1 MLEAMC
7 QLALDYLFKKLGD
20 GMPPADL
27 DGWFR
32 KLRHEHP
39 EKLFPFLVE
48 DPEKVKEVYIIA
60 PESKDPKTASLSSR
74 EMTPQVAPYLPFM
87 RPSGSQGAQIG
98 PVIKRSYSKQKGA
111 GPSTKILKTTIES
124 FSEVAQSGK
133 PWSGYFQEILDLLE
147 RPKLQLPDRSE
158 LDWRDKK
165 FSSLLDAAINLIG
178 DKKSTVLLAVADNE
192 GKLPGQRREYL
203 DYLMKE
209 KLAGERYVT
218 VATPA
223 QEAARCALCG
233 TDGVA
238 VYPNAVKGAGI
249 NLGNVDREGAFPG
262 VNLANAWKGFALCG
276 DCADLL
282 YIYKYHVLNQDP
294 VSKKRPF
301 MARVAG
307 DKALIIPYSNATPQA
322 RQELL
327 RAIQDFI
334 RNVPA
339 DVEEDEATLLDVLK
353 DQKAL
358 LTMTFLW
365 ADVGQTIEEVCGVL
379 TDVPPSRLAELS
391 CQNELTRQWSHGIFP
406 EVFLP
411 QLRPNLSLSALRDLF
426 KRPGGKKAQ
435 QANDSNR
442 LFHLRRL
449 IAASVYG
456 GELLT
461 QKRFWEEVIT
471 TARWYWQDAVEAG
484 SAYGLLYEGQ
494 GRKGPYLTAAG
505 WIRHLTWWLY
515 YFRRLGVMEM
525 PERVF
530 EPTLEDLKPYFGP
543 ESGIDS
549 QEKAYA
555 FLLGVL
561 YGKVLQVQGAR
572 GVNVGANA
580 LTWLKRLTLTGQDLP
595 TLYVKIR
602 EKLLAYET
610 EKSPQVRAL
619 IEEIGGLGIRLGNH
633 IALDDTATC
642 YFLLLG
648 QSLSNRIL
656 PSAKG
661 DKKDGGNNG

>member
-1 MLEAMC
+1 MLEAMR
-7 QLALDYLFKKLGD
+7 QLALDYLFKELGD

-32 KLRHEHP
+32 ELRREHP

-48 DPEKVKEVYIIA
+48 DTEKVKEVYVIE
-60 PESKDPKTASLSSR
+60 PEPNDPKVASLSSR
-74 EMTPQVAPYLPFM
+74 EMTSQLAPSLPFT
-87 RPSGSQGAQIG
+87 RPSGPQGAQIG
-98 PVIKRSYSKQKGA
+98 PVLKRSYSKQKGP
-111 GPSTKILKTTIES
+111 GPSTKILRTTLDS
-124 FSEVAQSGK
+124 FHEIAQSGK

-147 RPKLQLPDRSE
+147 RPKLRLPDRSE
-158 LDWRDKK
+158 LAWRDKE
-165 FSSLLDAAINLIG
+165 FSSMLDAAINSIG
-178 DKKSTVLLAVADNE
+178 EKKATVLLTVADNK
-192 GKLPGQRREYL
+192 GKLPGQRHEYL

-209 KLAGERYVT
+209 KLAGDRYVT
-218 VATPA
+218 VAAPA

-233 TDGVA
+233 TDGVT

-262 VNLANAWKGFALCG
+262 VDLANAWKGFALCG

-294 VSKKRPF
+294 VSTKRPF

-327 RAIQDFI
+327 RAVQDFV
-334 RNVPA
+334 RNIPA

-358 LTMTFLW
+358 LNMTFLW
-365 ADVGQTIEEVCGVL
+365 AEVGQTIEEVCGVL

-391 CQNELTRQWSHGIFP
+391 HQNELAYQWTHKIFP
-406 EVFLP
+406 EVFLS

-435 QANDSNR
+435 QANDSDR

-456 GELLT
+456 GKPLP
-461 QKRFWEEVIT
+461 QKRFWEEGIT
-471 TARWYWQDAVEAG
+471 TARWYWQDAVEDG

-494 GRKGPYLTAAG
+494 GRRGPYLTAAG
-505 WIRHLTWWLY
+505 WVRHLAWWLY

-525 PERVF
+525 PEGAF
-530 EPTLEDLKPYFGP
+530 EPTLEALKPYFGP
-543 ESGIDS
+543 ESGIDNP
-549 QEKAYA
+549 QKAYA

-610 EKSPQVRAL
+610 EKSLQVRAL
-619 IEEIGGLGIRLGNH
+619 IEEIGDLGVRLGDQ
-633 IALDDTATC
+633 IDLDDTATC

-656 PSAKG
+656 PS
-661 DKKDGGNNG
+661 GG

>member
-1 MLEAMC
+1 MLEAMRHI
-7 QLALDYLFKKLGD
+7 ALDYLFKELGD
-20 GMPPADL
+20 GAPPADL

-32 KLRHEHP
+32 ELRREYP

-48 DPEKVKEVYIIA
+48 DPEKVEEVYIIE
-60 PESKDPKTASLSSR
+60 PEPNDDNTVSLSSR
-74 EMTPQVAPYLPFM
+74 EMTPQLAPCLPFM

-98 PVIKRSYSKQKGA
+98 PVLKRSYSKQKGP
-111 GPSTKILKTTIES
+111 GPSTKILKTTLDS
-124 FSEVAQSGK
+124 FHELAQSGK

-147 RPKLQLPDRSE
+147 RPKLRLPDRSE
-158 LDWRDKK
+158 LSWRDKE
-165 FSSLLDAAINLIG
+165 FSSMLDAAINSIG
-178 DKKSTVLLAVADNE
+178 EKKATVLLTVADSK
-192 GKLPGQRREYL
+192 GKLPGQRHEYL
-203 DYLMKE
+203 GYLMKE
-209 KLAGERYVT
+209 KLAGDRYVT

-233 TDGVA
+233 TDGVT

-249 NLGNVDREGAFPG
+249 NFGNVDRDGAFSG
-262 VNLANAWKGFALCG
+262 VDLSNAWKGYALCG

-301 MARVAG
+301 MAHVAG

-327 RAIQDFI
+327 RAVHDFVRHI
-334 RNVPA
+334 PA
-339 DVEEDEATLLDVLK
+339 NVEEDEASLLDVLK

-358 LTMTFLW
+358 LNMTFLW
-365 ADVGQTIEEVCGVL
+365 ADVGQTIEGVCGVL

-391 CQNELTRQWSHGIFP
+391 RQNELTRQWTHRIFP

-411 QLRPNLSLSALRDLF
+411 QLRSNLSLSALRDLF

-435 QANDSNR
+435 QANDSER
-442 LFHLRRL
+442 LFQLRRL

-456 GELLT
+456 GNPLP

-494 GRKGPYLTAAG
+494 GKKGPYFTAAG
-505 WIRHLTWWLY
+505 WVRHLAWWLH
-515 YFRRLGVMEM
+515 YFRTLGVMEM
-525 PERVF
+525 PEGAF
-530 EPTLEDLKPYFGP
+530 EPTLENLKPYFGP

-580 LTWLKRLTLTGQDLP
+580 LTWLKRLTLTGRDLP

-610 EKSPQVRAL
+610 EKSSQVRAL
-619 IEEIGGLGIRLGNH
+619 IEDIGDLGVRLGNQ
-633 IALDDTATC
+633 IDLEDTATC

-656 PSAKG
+656 PGAKG
-661 DKKDGGNNG
+661 EKADGGSNG